1 MKNHFGKNSLK
12 IIVLAAGQGKRLQP
26 LTNNKPKCMVEL
38 FGKTLLQRQTEI
50 YRNCGISD
58 ITVVTGYYD
67 SKINYPD
74 IYKLKNKRY
83 RTTNMVE
90 TLFCA
95 ENKLEGDIIISYGDI
110 IFEKNIL
117 KNLMDDN
124 TDISVVIDKNWKTY
138 WEMRFTNP
146 LNDAESLVLD
156 DDDFIKNIG
165 QPVKEIDQIQG
176 QYIGLMKF
184 QNQSVEIL
192 KQFYKKVRNISK
204 SGLNP
209 LNSSIPFQKSY
220 MTDLLQGLINDGN
233 KIKCI
238 PIYGGWL
245 ELDSIDDYN
254 LYNKKFNDNTL
265 TELINLKNL

>member
-1 MKNHFGKNSLK
+1 MKA
-12 IIVLAAGQGKRLQP
+12 IILAAGQGQRLHS
-26 LTNNKPKCMVEL
+26 LTNDKPKCMVKL
-38 FGKTLLQRQTEI
+38 FTKSLLDWQI
-50 YRNCGISD
+50 KNFHNLDIFDISIVKGYKAET
-58 ITVVTGYYD
+58 ITIPNVNYFLN
-67 SKINYPD
+67 SKYEE
-74 IYKLKNKRY
+74 
-83 RTTNMVE
+83 TNMVE

-146 LNDAESLVLD
+146 LNDAESLVLGD
-156 DDDFIKNIG
+156 DGFIKNIG

-184 QNQSVEIL
+184 QNQGVEIL
-192 KQFYKKVRNISK
+192 KQFYKKVRNMSK

-254 LYNKKFNDNTL
+254 LYNKKFNDDTL